1 MTNQPAR
8 LYFTPQQVSDHFGGA
23 VSPRTLANWRS
34 QSIGPAYVKLGGK
47 VLYSAASISE
57 WEKRRTV
64 NGTGQYKA

>member
-1 MTNQPAR
+1 MSFRPQPEP
-8 LYFTPQQVSDHFGGA
+8 TP
-23 VSPRTLANWRS
+23 NWRS